1 MEATSAVGILAAD
14 ILAAD
19 ISEAVT
25 SEALAA
31 DTSVDV
37 TSVAS
42 VAGTSED
49 GTSGAL
55 AVDISGAA
63 ILAAGTSAVD
73 TSEAA
78 ILAIEAL
85 LGAIISADR
94 ISRVDIVASETAA
107 SRTGTFEATSS
118 SQATGARWP
127 RQAA

>member
-1 MEATSAVGILAAD
+1 MRAVVMEATSAVGISVAG

-19 ISEAVT
+19 I

-42 VAGTSED
+42 VAGTLED
-49 GTSGAL
+49 G
-55 AVDISGAA
+55 ISGAA

-85 LGAIISADR
+85 AIISADR
-94 ISRVDIVASETAA
+94 ISRADIVASETAA
-107 SRTGTFEATSS
+107 SRIGIFV
-118 SQATGARWP
+118 ATGILRATAARLQKP
-127 RQAA
+127 AV